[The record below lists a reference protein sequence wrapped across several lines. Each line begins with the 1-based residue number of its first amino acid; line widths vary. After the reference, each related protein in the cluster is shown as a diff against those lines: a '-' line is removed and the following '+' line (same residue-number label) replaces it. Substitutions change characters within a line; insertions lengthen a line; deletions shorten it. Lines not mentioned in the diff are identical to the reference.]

1 MLKENQILDVYA
13 KRNELLM
20 YDPYYGADF
29 FLLVQ
34 DIGDCYFYPS
44 LRIKKKNLM
53 DKAHLFI
60 YKCVLEYKNKENY
73 RANSAIST
81 LHPLFQDASQ
91 RVQLFKVLYQIHL
104 TSIHGALVYLN
115 K

>member
-44 LRIKKKNLM
+44 LRIKKK
-53 DKAHLFI
+53 KSYGQGAFVHL
-60 YKCVLEYKNKENY
+60 
-73 RANSAIST
+73 
-81 LHPLFQDASQ
+81 
-91 RVQLFKVLYQIHL
+91 
-104 TSIHGALVYLN
+104 
-115 K
+115 